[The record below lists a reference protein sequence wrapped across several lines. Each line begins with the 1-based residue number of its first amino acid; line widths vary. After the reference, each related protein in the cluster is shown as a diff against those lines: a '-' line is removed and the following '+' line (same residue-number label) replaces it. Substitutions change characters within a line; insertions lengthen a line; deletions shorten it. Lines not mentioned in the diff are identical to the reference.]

1 MASDEPNVSDLLTT
15 VKEYLTQL
23 KPKLNAED
31 RYFAL
36 CCVYL
41 LEIVER
47 EIGADPRSVAS
58 SKGLFD
64 ELLDGASE
72 MTARE
77 KIENICEDIR
87 AGDFDDD
94 LERLHQK
101 VFDHVVS
108 KVKISDPTILE
119 N

>member
-1 MASDEPNVSDLLTT
+1 MANDEPNVSDLLTT

-36 CCVYL
+36 CCIYL

-47 EIGADPRSVAS
+47 EIGADLSSVAR

-72 MTARE
+72 MSARE

-94 LERLHQK
+94 LDRLHQK
-101 VFDHVVS
+101 VFEHVVS

>member
-1 MASDEPNVSDLLTT
+1 
-15 VKEYLTQL
+15 
-23 KPKLNAED
+23 
-31 RYFAL
+31 
-36 CCVYL
+36 
-41 LEIVER
+41 
-47 EIGADPRSVAS
+47 
-58 SKGLFD
+58 
-64 ELLDGASE
+64 

-77 KIENICEDIR
+77 KIEYICEDIR